1 MALLPLISRW
11 RFRRFDFSGT
21 RNNWRLGFTGEMT
34 GENNRID
41 LRGDKLC
48 LNIKTVREGDASLS

>member
-11 RFRRFDFSGT
+11 RLLQFDFSRA
-21 RNNWRLGFTGEMT
+21 RNDWRLGFTGEMS

-41 LRGDKLC
+41 RGCD
-48 LNIKTVREGDASLS
+48 